1 MDRSTDRKEAEML
14 EREELTERIIG
25 AAIEVHRR
33 LGPGFIESIYHGAL
47 AIELRKRG
55 LEFQAE
61 LPVPI
66 LYGEEKVGEHRLDL
80 LVENEIVVELK
91 SVKNFEDVH
100 FSVVKSY
107 LKAIGRKHGLL
118 LNFAAPTLQI
128 KRVIAP

>member
-1 MDRSTDRKEAEML
+1 ML
-14 EREELTERIIG
+14 EHEELTERIIG
-25 AAIEVHRR
+25 CAIEVHRT
-33 LGPGFIESIYHGAL
+33 LGPGFIESVYQRAM

-55 LEFQAE
+55 VEFQAE
-61 LPVPI
+61 VPVPI
-66 LYGEEKVGEHRLDL
+66 LYGGEKVGEHRLDL
-80 LVENEIVVELK
+80 LVEKQIVVELK
-91 SVKNFEDVH
+91 SVKSFEDVH